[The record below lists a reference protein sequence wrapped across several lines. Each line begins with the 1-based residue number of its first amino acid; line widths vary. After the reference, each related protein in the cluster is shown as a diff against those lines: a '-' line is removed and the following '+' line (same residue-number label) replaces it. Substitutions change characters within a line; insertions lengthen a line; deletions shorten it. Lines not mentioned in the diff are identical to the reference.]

1 VWAQSVVMLAPPA
14 RDAADLLQAVEDLA
28 IEQFIAKAGIE
39 ALDIS
44 ILPGAAGFDV
54 EGGDTEPTQPLSHRM
69 GDELGTIIGPDMF
82 RRPMLDEQVGQHV
95 DHVVG
100 PEPSQR
106 HHRQTFAAEL
116 VDDIEHPELASVARL
131 ILDEVVRPH
140 MPAMLWPQPY
150 TRPIAQPEPTSFRLP
165 LRHFKTLPPPDA
177 FHYRQADLPAC
188 MAEQG
193 MDTAIAVPAI
203 IPGQRDDV
211 GRQMPFV
218 GIILG
223 TMSLR

>member
-1 VWAQSVVMLAPPA
+1 
-14 RDAADLLQAVEDLA
+14 
-28 IEQFIAKAGIE
+28 
-39 ALDIS
+39 
-44 ILPGAAGFDV
+44 
-54 EGGDTEPTQPLSHRM
+54 
-69 GDELGTIIGPDMF
+69 MF

-193 MDTAIAVPAI
+193 MDAAIAVPAI
-203 IPGQRDDV
+203 IPGQLSQ
-211 GRQMPFV
+211 GRPITRICRIGSSKTNRLF
-218 GIILG
+218 GSLELDG
-223 TMSLR
+223 ASPALSRMSAFLVAV

>member
-1 VWAQSVVMLAPPA
+1 
-14 RDAADLLQAVEDLA
+14 
-28 IEQFIAKAGIE
+28 
-39 ALDIS
+39 
-44 ILPGAAGFDV
+44 
-54 EGGDTEPTQPLSHRM
+54 
-69 GDELGTIIGPDMF
+69 
-82 RRPMLDEQVGQHV
+82 
-95 DHVVG
+95 
-100 PEPSQR
+100 
-106 HHRQTFAAEL
+106 
-116 VDDIEHPELASVARL
+116 
-131 ILDEVVRPH
+131 

-211 GRQMPFV
+211 GRQIPFV
-218 GIILG
+218 GIIQIG
-223 TMSLR
+223 RASSRERVCPDVEISVVRGSLTKQKINY